1 MKMSV
6 YEKTIPQWKQD
17 AVEKLTTIINDSEM
31 IGLVNVEGVGAKQL
45 EGIRNSLRES
55 AVIKMARNTLMI
67 RAIEGSKK
75 KGIKDLIE
83 HVKGPVAFVFSNQD
97 PFVLSKFLSE
107 NKTAAPA
114 KGGQIAP
121 NDIIIPAMNT
131 GVAPGP
137 FISELAGLKIPS
149 RVKGGVIHITD
160 DTVAVKA
167 GSVISNAMAL
177 MLSRL
182 GIEPMELQLKLIA
195 VYSDGAVMTSDSF
208 EVDLEELFSQFIT
221 GHQYAVN
228 LSVNTGFVTED
239 TAPIIIAKANMEAKS
254 LALHLG
260 FFVPDMVNEFLS
272 KANSEAFALVAV
284 VAEKDPEAIPPD
296 VLGQDQSAAAAAQ
309 TAAAPASDAAE
320 QQEPKGS
327 EEEEEEEESVAGMGS
342 LFG

>member
-1 MKMSV
+1 MSV

-17 AVEKLTTIINDSEM
+17 AVDVLATTINEAKM

-45 EGIRNSLRES
+45 QGIRESLRGS

-67 RAIEGSKK
+67 RAIEKCNK
-75 KGIKDLIE
+75 KGITDLIG
-83 HVKGPVAFVFSNQD
+83 HVVGPVAFVFSDQD

-121 NDIIIPAMNT
+121 NDIIIPEMNT

-149 RVKGGVIHITD
+149 RVKGGVIHITA
-160 DTVAVKA
+160 DTVSVKA
-167 GSVISNAMAL
+167 GGVISNAMAL

-195 VYSDGAVMTSDSF
+195 AYSDGEVLTSDSF
-208 EVDLEELFSQFIT
+208 DIDLEGLFSQFIV
-221 GHQYAVN
+221 GHQYAIN
-228 LSVNTGFVTED
+228 LSVNAGIPTAD
-239 TAPIIIAKANMEAKS
+239 TIPLIIAKADMEAKS
-254 LALHLG
+254 LALEIG
-260 FFVPDMVNEFLS
+260 FFVPDLLEAFLG
-272 KANSEAFALVAV
+272 KANSEASALIAAV
-284 VAEKDPEAIPPD
+284 SEKDPEAIPSEI
-296 VLGQDQSAAAAAQ
+296 VSQVKTAAAAASK
-309 TAAAPASDAAE
+309 AAAPATDAAE
-320 QQEPKGS
+320 QQEPEKT
-327 EEEEEEEESVAGMGS
+327 EEEDEEEGESVAGLGG

>member
-1 MKMSV
+1 MSV

-17 AVEKLTTIINDSEM
+17 AVDKLAETINSNEM

-45 EGIRNSLRES
+45 QGIRESLRGS

-67 RAIEGSKK
+67 RALEKSNK
-75 KGIKDLIE
+75 KGIKDLID
-83 HVKGPVAFVFSNQD
+83 HVKGPVSFVFSDQD

-121 NDIIIPAMNT
+121 NDIIVPAMNT

-167 GSVISNAMAL
+167 GDVISNAMAL

-195 VYSDGAVMTSDSF
+195 AYSDGAVLTAGSF
-208 EVDLEELFSQFIT
+208 DIDIESLFSQVIA

-228 LSVNTGFVTED
+228 LSVNLGIPTEE
-239 TAPIIIAKANMEAKS
+239 TMPLIIAKANMEAKS
-254 LALHLG
+254 LALHMG
-260 FFVPDMVNEFLS
+260 FFVPDMLNEFLS
-272 KANSEAFALVAV
+272 KANSEASALIAA
-284 VAEKDPEAIPPD
+284 VAEKDPEAIPSD
-296 VLGQDQSAAAAAQ
+296 LLDQVQKAAAAAPI
-309 TAAAPASDAAE
+309 AAAPASDAAE
-320 QQEPKGS
+320 QQEPEKS
-327 EEEEEEEESVAGMGS
+327 EEEEEEEEVAGIGS

>member
-1 MKMSV
+1 VSV

-17 AVEKLTTIINDSEM
+17 AVEKLTATINDSQM

-45 EGIRNSLRES
+45 QGIRDSLRGS
-55 AVIKMARNTLMI
+55 ASIKMARNTLMI
-67 RAIEGSKK
+67 RALEKSSK
-75 KGIKDLIE
+75 KGIKDLIN
-83 HVKGPVAFVFSNQD
+83 HVTGPVAFVFSEQD
-97 PFVLSKFLSE
+97 PFALSKFLSE
-107 NKTAAPA
+107 NRTAAPA

-121 NDIIIPAMNT
+121 KDIIVPAMNT

-149 RVKGGVIHITD
+149 RVKGGVIHITA

-167 GSVISNAMAL
+167 GDVISNAMAL

-195 VYSDGAVMTSDSF
+195 AYSDGAVLTADSF
-208 EVDLEELFSQFIT
+208 EIDIESLFSQVIA

-228 LSVNTGFVTED
+228 LSVNLGIPTED
-239 TAPIIIAKANMEAKS
+239 TIPLIIAKANMEAKS

-260 FFVPDMVNEFLS
+260 FFSPDLLNEFLV
-272 KANSEAFALVAV
+272 KANSEASALIAA
-284 VAEKDPEAIPPD
+284 VAEKDPEAIPSD
-296 VLGQDQSAAAAAQ
+296 LLGKVKTAAAAAS

-320 QQEPKGS
+320 QQDPEDT
-327 EEEEEEEESVAGMGS
+327 EEEEEEEVAGIGS

>member
-1 MKMSV
+1 MSV

-17 AVEKLTTIINDSEM
+17 AVDKLAKTISESQM

-45 EGIRNSLRES
+45 QGIRDSLRGS

-67 RAIEGSKK
+67 RALEKSDK
-75 KGIKDLIE
+75 KGVKDLIE
-83 HVKGPVAFVFSNQD
+83 HVLGPVVFIFSEQD

-121 NDIIIPAMNT
+121 NDIMISAMNT

-149 RVKGGVIHITD
+149 RVKGGMIHITA
-160 DTVAVKA
+160 DTVAVKT
-167 GSVISNAMAL
+167 GDTISNAMAL

-182 GIEPMELQLKLIA
+182 GIEPMELQLRMIA
-195 VYSDGAVMTSDSF
+195 AYSDGAVLTADSF
-208 EVDLEELFSQFIT
+208 EIDIEALFSQVIA

-228 LSVNTGFVTED
+228 LSVYLGIPTEE
-239 TAPIIIAKANMEAKS
+239 TIPIIIAKANMEAKG
-254 LALHLG
+254 LALHVG
-260 FFVPDMVNEFLS
+260 FFSPDLLDQFLS
-272 KANSEAFALVAV
+272 KANSESSALIAAV
-284 VAEKDPEAIPPD
+284 TEKDPEAIPSEI
-296 VLGQDQSAAAAAQ
+296 VSQVQSAAAAAS

-320 QQEPKGS
+320 QQEPEAA
-327 EEEEEEEESVAGMGS
+327 EEEEDDEEESVAGIGG

>member
-1 MKMSV
+1 MSV

-17 AVEKLTTIINDSEM
+17 AVDTLTETINNSEM

-45 EGIRNSLRES
+45 QGIRDSLRGS

-67 RAIEGSKK
+67 RALEKSKK

-83 HVKGPVAFVFSNQD
+83 YVNGPVSFVFSDQD

-121 NDIIIPAMNT
+121 KDIIVPSMNT

-149 RVKGGVIHITD
+149 RVKGGMIHIIE

-167 GSVISNAMAL
+167 GGVISNAMAL
-177 MLSRL
+177 MLARL

-195 VYSDGAVMTSDSF
+195 AYSDGAVLTADSF
-208 EVDLEELFSQFIT
+208 EINLEAIFSRFIA

-228 LSVNTGFVTED
+228 LSVNLGIPTEE
-239 TAPIIIAKANMEAKS
+239 TIPLIIAKANMEAKS

-260 FFVPDMVNEFLS
+260 FFVPDLLNEFLS
-272 KANSEAFALVAV
+272 KANSEAFTLIAAV
-284 VAEKDPEAIPPD
+284 VEKDPEAIPSEL
-296 VLGQDQSAAAAAQ
+296 LGQVQTAAAAAS

-320 QQEPKGS
+320 QQEPEEP
-327 EEEEEEEESVAGMGS
+327 EEEEEEEVAGMGS